1 MAMERERTSGQ
12 RGQSFMELAIFLP
25 ILLLML
31 AGMAEITFI
40 FNDYL
45 QMLDAVRYGARD
57 SSDNNPY
64 AQDFPKN
71 ADGTLNTAVPSIY
84 DQKTVVSPGP
94 KYTGYTVWDCDNT
107 LNFFA
112 VAACNTD
119 RNLSYITLTKDGSAR
134 DCSTTPKNPVPR
146 DDIVISLFATQWIT
160 DTTAPVLKRYA
171 GNVVRGPYTINGQTT
186 YLGFL
191 SDDNPTTN
199 DEDINESGWSYLG
212 QMCSVVTKSQIASK
226 LINTAPSTGMALVE
240 IFYARHKVLGV
251 PGFEIVPDPLLIH
264 AYAIFPLVS
273 IEPTKTP
280 TP

>member
-1 MAMERERTSGQ
+1 MAMKREQTSGQ
-12 RGQSFMELAIFLP
+12 RGQSFVELAIFLP
-25 ILLLML
+25 ILILML

-71 ADGTLNTAVPSIY
+71 ADGTLNTSVPSVY
-84 DQKTVVSPGP
+84 DTWTTWG
-94 KYTGYTVWDCDNT
+94 CDYT

-112 VAACNTD
+112 VAACNTE
-119 RNLSYITLTKDGSAR
+119 RNLSYITLTRDGSTR
-134 DCSTTPKNPVPR
+134 DCGATPKNPVPR

-160 DTTAPVLKRYA
+160 DTAAPVLKRYA

-186 YLGFL
+186 YIGFL

-199 DEDINESGWSYLG
+199 DEDLDESGWSYLG
-212 QMCSVVTKSQIASK
+212 QMCSIITKSQIASK
-226 LINTAPSTGMALVE
+226 LINAAPSTGMVLVE
-240 IFYARHKVLGV
+240 VFHARHKVLGV
-251 PGFEIVPDPLLIH
+251 PGFEVIPDPLLIH

>member
-1 MAMERERTSGQ
+1 MQHSQTTSQ

-31 AGMAEITFI
+31 VGMAEITFI

-45 QMLDAVRYGARD
+45 QMLDGVRYGARD

-64 AQDFPKN
+64 TQDFPKN
-71 ADGTLNTAVPSIY
+71 ADGTLNTGIPSVY
-84 DQKTVVSPGP
+84 DQLTHSDDP
-94 KYTGYTVWDCDNT
+94 KYPGYTVWDCDNT

-119 RNLSYITLTKDGSAR
+119 RNLSYITLVKDGSTRNCGAN
-134 DCSTTPKNPVPR
+134 PKNPVPR

-171 GNVVRGPYTINGQTT
+171 GNVVRGPYLVNGQNT
-186 YLGFL
+186 YFGFL

-199 DEDINESGWSYLG
+199 DEDVNESGWSYLG
-212 QMCSVVTKSQIASK
+212 QMCSVITKAQVASK
-226 LINTAPSTGMALVE
+226 LINAAPSTGMVLVE
-240 IFYARHKVLGV
+240 VFRARHKVLNA
-251 PGFEIVPDPLLIH
+251 PGFEVIPDPLLIH